1 MRIVVHQ
8 RAAPFGV
15 RLHLPAQVPLA
26 LIARP
31 AAVIAAALIGVRG
44 EAGAAGLQGV
54 GTQDD
59 PGDLTLFFNNGL
71 V

>member
-1 MRIVVHQ
+1 MRVVVHQ

-26 LIARP
+26 LIAAP
-31 AAVIAAALIGVRG
+31 ATVIAAALIGLRG
-44 EAGAAGLQGV
+44 RQGAQGV
-54 GTQDD
+54 VQSPDD
-59 PGDLTLFFNNGL
+59 ILDFISNLDEALN